1 MDSIT
6 KICTRCKQE
15 KPIENFGNKAY
26 ECNECRNKRTREYKA
41 SHPEKAS
48 EYRRRYKENNPESF
62 RAAKKR
68 GAKLYRE
75 RHPEKVRELKRESA
89 KRNRDTER
97 AWRRN
102 NEDKVAASRRKWCEL
117 HPEQKAA
124 SSRNVR
130 AQRKGAEGTH
140 TPEEWRELCER
151 YDNKC
156 LCCNEVKPLTVD
168 HVIPLSKGGT
178 NYIDNI
184 QPLCKSCNCRKSTKT
199 IDYRCKMTS

>member
-6 KICTRCKQE
+6 GKARERETQR
-15 KPIENFGNKAY
+15 AY
-26 ECNECRNKRTREYKA
+26 EATHKELRREIRERWKKNNPEKYKA
-41 SHPEKAS
+41 SRSKSAIRKWVDENRDRVRKYAQNWKDKNREKVNEYQKAWKAS
-48 EYRRRYKENNPESF
+48 NP
-62 RAAKKR
+62 
-68 GAKLYRE
+68 
-75 RHPEKVRELKRESA
+75 
-89 KRNRDTER
+89 
-97 AWRRN
+97 
-102 NEDKVAASRRKWCEL
+102 DKVAASR
-117 HPEQKAA
+117 HT
-124 SSRNVR
+124 VR

-199 IDYRCKMTS
+199 IDYRCKMIS